1 MSKIALGTV
10 QFGIDYGINSKSG
23 QVNSAEVRKILD
35 FAQSSNI
42 DFLDTAPAYGDS
54 EKKLGN
60 YDLSHFHLTSKTRHF
75 QGTGIDDTELN
86 LFRQDF
92 NQTLKHL
99 KQEKIYGLLV
109 HNSKDLLKSGSD
121 KLFRELQELK
131 TNGKLLKIGVSVY
144 DPIELDEV
152 LSRFDL
158 DIVQLPFNILDR
170 RMLDSGL
177 LDFLYKKNIEIHSRS
192 AFLQG
197 LLLAKSDLFLKQF
210 DQWQGLWKL
219 WKEWLE
225 DNKISALEAT
235 IRYVLGTKE
244 ISRVIVGVDSERQLK
259 EIIAA
264 SSGELPDIPSALRT
278 DDTNL
283 LNPTNWKDS

>member
-10 QFGIDYGINSKSG
+10 QFGIDYGINSKPG
-23 QVNSAEVRKILD
+23 QVTSVEVKRILD
-35 FAQSSNI
+35 YAQSSDI
-42 DFLDTAPAYGDS
+42 DILDTAPAYGDS
-54 EKKLGN
+54 EKQLGN
-60 YDLSHFHLTSKTRHF
+60 YDLSNFNLTSKTRHF
-75 QGTGIDDTELN
+75 QGVNIGENELN

-92 NQTLKHL
+92 DLTLKHL

-121 KLFRELQELK
+121 KLFGELQELK
-131 TNGKLLKIGVSVY
+131 LNGKIHKIGVSVY
-144 DPIELDEV
+144 DPIELDSV

-170 RMLDSGL
+170 RMLESGML
-177 LDFLYKKNIEIHSRS
+177 NSLYKKNIEIHSRS
-192 AFLQG
+192 VFLQG
-197 LLLAKSDLFLKQF
+197 LLLAEPDLQLEQF
-210 DQWQGLWKL
+210 NQWKDLWKL
-219 WKEWLE
+219 WQEWLE

-235 IRYVLGTKE
+235 IRYVLGTEE
-244 ISRVIVGVDSERQLK
+244 ISRVLVGVDSEIQLK

-264 SSGELPDIPSALRT
+264 SYGDLPNLPSSLTT

-283 LNPTNWKDS
+283 LNPSNWKNL